1 MTTALCEFYGF
12 KTQPFHITTD
22 ADLFFESRSHQE
34 ALGSLMYG
42 IEERKGLLLIT
53 GEVGTGK
60 TTLCKA
66 LMERLPKTVR
76 TSLILSPYFS
86 DIQLLQAIVEDFGL
100 EAEKKTRLDIVKK
113 LDAFLID
120 LSLQQGNAV
129 LVIDEAQNLKPRQ
142 LEQIRLLSN
151 LETKHGKL
159 LQIVL
164 VGQPELKANLRRYD
178 LRQIYQ
184 RVVIKY
190 DLQPLDSGDVKAYVD
205 FRLSRSGAEGVM
217 VTPEAYQVINDFS
230 KGVPRLIN
238 LLCDRA
244 LLLGFVRKQ
253 KVLDQ
258 DILLASMEEIQ

>member
-1 MTTALCEFYGF
+1 MMALQEFYGF
-12 KTQPFHITTD
+12 RTQPFNITTD
-22 ADLFFESRSHQE
+22 AELFFESRSHQE
-34 ALGSLMYG
+34 ALASLMYG
-42 IEERKGLLLIT
+42 IEERKGLILIT

-66 LMERLPKTVR
+66 LLERLPASVR
-76 TSLILSPYFS
+76 TSFIMSPYFS

-100 EAEKKTRLDIVKK
+100 EPEKKTRLDIVKK

-120 LSLQQGNAV
+120 LSLNHGNAV
-129 LVIDEAQNLKPRQ
+129 LIIDEAQNLKARQ

-164 VGQPELKANLRRYD
+164 VGQPELKASLQRFD

-184 RVVIKY
+184 RIVIKY
-190 DLQPLDSGDVKAYVD
+190 DLRPLEFSDVKAYVD
-205 FRLSRSGAEGVM
+205 FRIEHSGVTGVFIPPEGYRM
-217 VTPEAYQVINDFS
+217 IHEFS
-230 KGVPRLIN
+230 KGIPRLVN

-244 LLLGFVRKQ
+244 LLLGFVRKE
-253 KVLDQ
+253 KVLGTDVFV
-258 DILLASMEEIQ
+258 AAMEEIR